1 MLLLHLNSVHWN
13 GHIWTSTVHRW
24 QLHHQLHDTGLKK
37 YTMAV
42 SNKHLPS
49 SSNNWKN
56 KKQSTSKIFISFKQR
71 PPDPRHPPRH
81 GIPRRQRQT
90 DKNNSPTVSVTIK
103 FFHFIWSHDST
114 VVSEE
119 VQHLKY
125 QNVSLDTVKTR
136 PSVIE
141 GWGLKTEGKRGC
153 RKKDICIYL
162 QGALWWQC
170 LWKCPDCPIGGLHVH
185 HLDGRRKAE

>member
-1 MLLLHLNSVHWN
+1 
-13 GHIWTSTVHRW
+13 
-24 QLHHQLHDTGLKK
+24 
-37 YTMAV
+37 MAV

-49 SSNNWKN
+49 SSNNWKT
-56 KKQSTSKIFISFKQR
+56 KKNSQLLKYLSPSNSAPR
-71 PPDPRHPPRH
+71 SPPPTHRY

-125 QNVSLDTVKTR
+125 QDVSLDTVKTR